1 MFYIDKAFLG
11 SGRHIIFSANRLEMS
26 EVLPQGYI
34 VENGGTGP
42 GTVGSF
48 AKISELNI
56 SLASQE
62 IMKTIEECKIPVS
75 QAGLMH
81 LMRPNEFKARLSSYS
96 RLIKELNGAMGEY
109 AQVYSDNIRL
119 LNSCVTPVLDSDT
132 PEEISCDFQTPVRYD
147 TTSTKTGRMS
157 VVSGPNVLV
166 RKQFKEYLRSRYPG
180 GVVAEIDYSALE
192 PRTGLAIA
200 GSELAT
206 DRNLYETVG
215 RQLGL
220 HDRNTVKQ
228 MLISFL
234 YGASI
239 RTLSSQAGVAE
250 KDLKSHLSKLKGFFS
265 HDKVVNELKEQLKKH
280 GRFKNRFGR
289 IIYPDSTRNG
299 VLYNNYIQSSAV
311 DVALSGFSNL
321 MDWSKTESIRMDT
334 LFFIH
339 DAMIVDIH
347 PDDYDKVKERSANLE
362 TNLGMSF
369 PTKIKVLNG

>member
-11 SGRHIIFSANRLEMS
+11 SGRHIIFNANRLEMS

-81 LMRPNEFKARLSSYS
+81 LMRPNEFKACLSSYS

-109 AQVYSDNIRL
+109 AQVYSDNIRW

-166 RKQFKEYLRSRYPG
+166 RKQFK
-180 GVVAEIDYSALE
+180 
-192 PRTGLAIA
+192 
-200 GSELAT
+200 
-206 DRNLYETVG
+206 
-215 RQLGL
+215 
-220 HDRNTVKQ
+220 
-228 MLISFL
+228 
-234 YGASI
+234 
-239 RTLSSQAGVAE
+239 
-250 KDLKSHLSKLKGFFS
+250 
-265 HDKVVNELKEQLKKH
+265 
-280 GRFKNRFGR
+280 
-289 IIYPDSTRNG
+289 
-299 VLYNNYIQSSAV
+299 
-311 DVALSGFSNL
+311 
-321 MDWSKTESIRMDT
+321 
-334 LFFIH
+334 
-339 DAMIVDIH
+339 
-347 PDDYDKVKERSANLE
+347 
-362 TNLGMSF
+362 
-369 PTKIKVLNG
+369 